1 MELNLNKLSRKPNKV
16 LSEKTEESKMG
27 EPIEVRD
34 LDSSGNSLNLQEL
47 LMPEEQ
53 KIEDKRGAKSI
64 EEKMRKKKES
74 MLYGNIISNKLIAM
88 SYPTGVQPNIV
99 SSLPQH
105 LNECSKQ
112 QKEILTDAYVQDFIN
127 EEIWL
132 MVKSMLP
139 NQNLTN

>member
-127 EEIWL
+127 EEI
-132 MVKSMLP
+132 
-139 NQNLTN
+139 